1 MKPYEITV
9 GVKIRNKEG
18 EFEYFFNED
27 SIIVTTDET
36 DFNKT
41 YSGVIEEI
49 DETGVCLRD
58 VERIPF
64 EYIVDIEKC

>member
-18 EFEYFFNED
+18 EFEYFFNGD

-41 YSGVIEEI
+41 YSGVIKEV
-49 DETGVCLRD
+49 DETGVYLED